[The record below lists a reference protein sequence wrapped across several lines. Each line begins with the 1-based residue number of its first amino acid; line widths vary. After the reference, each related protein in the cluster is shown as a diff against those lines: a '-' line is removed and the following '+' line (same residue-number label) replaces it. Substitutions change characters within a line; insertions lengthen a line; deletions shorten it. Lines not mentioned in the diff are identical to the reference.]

1 MENTVSHVFAFI
13 FLAAAFKASLFLAF
27 FKEL

>member
-1 MENTVSHVFAFI
+1 MENKISHVFVFI
-13 FLAAAFKASLFLAF
+13 FLAAAFKVSLFLAF